1 MRFDLENIG
10 RILNQARV
18 DQGLSLE
25 DVSSVLFLRKSLI
38 KAIENGNWAA
48 LPHDVY
54 VKGHVQQY
62 AAFLKVQQ
70 EVAPLLVEQK
80 EAEGPAPSEPEPVAE
95 LKETAGMPLWA
106 SLRRFVGWPAVYASM
121 AALVIVFLVFQ
132 NTQKP
137 GAVMPQLGVVAKSVY
152 DSAANSY
159 PSSDMKKLV
168 IACQERTWVRIV
180 IDDTEKKEFML
191 NPEEVVMFT
200 AKNYFDLLIGN
211 AGGVTLLMN
220 GQETGFSGKS
230 GEVKRVKLP

>member
-1 MRFDLENIG
+1 MRFDLESIG
-10 RILNQARV
+10 QILRQARE

-38 KAIENGNWAA
+38 TAIENGNWTS

-54 VKGHVQQY
+54 VKGYVQQY
-62 AAFLKVQQ
+62 AAMLKVQQ
-70 EVAPLLVEQK
+70 EVVPLLAEQK
-80 EAEGPAPSEPEPVAE
+80 EAEEPVPSEPETVVE
-95 LKETAGMPLWA
+95 DKETSGVPLWA
-106 SLRRFVGWPAVYASM
+106 SLRRFVGWPAIYASM

-137 GAVMPQLGVVAKSVY
+137 GTVMPQLGAVAKSVY
-152 DSAANSY
+152 DSTAKSY
-159 PSSDMKKLV
+159 PSSEMKKLV

-200 AKNYFDLLIGN
+200 AKNDFDLLIGN

-220 GQETGFSGKS
+220 GQDTGFSGKS

>member
-1 MRFDLENIG
+1 MRFDLEHIG
-10 RILNQARV
+10 RILNQAREN
-18 DQGLSLE
+18 QGLSLQ
-25 DVSSVLFLRKSLI
+25 DVSNVLFLRKSLVT
-38 KAIENGNWAA
+38 AIENGNWTA

-54 VKGHVQQY
+54 VKGYVQQY
-62 AAFLKVQQ
+62 AAFLRVQE
-70 EVAPLLVEQK
+70 EVAPLLIEQK
-80 EAEGPAPSEPEPVAE
+80 EAEEPVPSEPEPVAE
-95 LKETAGMPLWA
+95 LKEIAGTPLWA
-106 SLRRFVGWPAVYASM
+106 SMRRFVGWPAVYASM

-137 GAVMPQLGVVAKSVY
+137 GAVMPQIGTVAKSVY
-152 DSAANSY
+152 DSAAKSY

-200 AKNYFDLLIGN
+200 AKNDFDLLIGN

-220 GQETGFSGKS
+220 GQDTGFSGKS